1 MVPKEAIPG
10 RLGLLLTLFLCAVN
24 TLNSTQ
30 RSTPKS
36 GGTVTAIMQWIMA
49 CIGFIILAILE
60 YAWILSHNKYM
71 KSNKVSQNRKRA
83 KQEAK
88 SGDLSKRLDKLMLF
102 IFPPVFFT
110 FAIAFWTSKDQN
122 WEFEHQFDNWLS
134 KSFPHLCFFSECIS
148 ISFVTVSKVLIL

>member
-24 TLNSTQ
+24 ILNSTQ

-36 GGTVTAIMQWIMA
+36 GGTMTAIMQWIMA

-102 IFPPVFFT
+102 VFPPVFFI
-110 FAIAFWTSKDQN
+110 FAIAFWTSKDQ
-122 WEFEHQFDNWLS
+122 H
-134 KSFPHLCFFSECIS
+134 
-148 ISFVTVSKVLIL
+148 